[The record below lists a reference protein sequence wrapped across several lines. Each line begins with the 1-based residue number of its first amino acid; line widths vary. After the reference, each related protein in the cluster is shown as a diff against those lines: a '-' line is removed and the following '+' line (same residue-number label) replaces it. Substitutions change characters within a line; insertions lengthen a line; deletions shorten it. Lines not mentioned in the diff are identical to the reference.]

1 MVPSTSAV
9 YVTSSTSTA
18 SVPNVTLTAPSGS
31 MADTASSA
39 DLLQLTSNV
48 ATVATPQTQ
57 PVVVQSDL
65 AALLSQQGNVP
76 AASNKHVLISPGLPT
91 VAQRLI
97 DHIKTGEYIDFNELP
112 PARGLSKSVPSHLEG
127 QVVVIQANELAA
139 SRKLI
144 PNFETWWQ
152 CFALYAAIRI
162 ISQPSLAGDL
172 MAYSY
177 SIAAMAK
184 RYPWPTWV
192 LYDQSFRE
200 EAAWMPDKVWGK
212 EDASL
217 YARYFNGT
225 LAEGAE
231 AYCANCHTAEHS
243 VAMCPHKPPQK
254 RVRQDES
261 KSQWDEPCRK
271 FNFNDGKC
279 TFGASCRLP
288 HRCLACGGAHPV
300 TRCFKLRGR
309 NEPAKPHKGSRGQ

>member
-18 SVPNVTLTAPSGS
+18 SAPNVTLTAPTGS

-97 DHIKTGEYIDFNELP
+97 DRIKAGEYIDFNELP

-139 SRKLI
+139 S
-144 PNFETWWQ
+144 P
-152 CFALYAAIRI
+152 
-162 ISQPSLAGDL
+162 
-172 MAYSY
+172 
-177 SIAAMAK
+177 
-184 RYPWPTWV
+184 
-192 LYDQSFRE
+192 
-200 EAAWMPDKVWGK
+200 
-212 EDASL
+212 
-217 YARYFNGT
+217 
-225 LAEGAE
+225 
-231 AYCANCHTAEHS
+231 
-243 VAMCPHKPPQK
+243 
-254 RVRQDES
+254 
-261 KSQWDEPCRK
+261 K
-271 FNFNDGKC
+271 F
-279 TFGASCRLP
+279 
-288 HRCLACGGAHPV
+288 
-300 TRCFKLRGR
+300 
-309 NEPAKPHKGSRGQ
+309 